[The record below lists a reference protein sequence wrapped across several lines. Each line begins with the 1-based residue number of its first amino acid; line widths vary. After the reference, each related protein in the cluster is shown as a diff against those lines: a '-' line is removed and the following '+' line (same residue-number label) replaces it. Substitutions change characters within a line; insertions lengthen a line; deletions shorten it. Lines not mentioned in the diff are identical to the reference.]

1 MLRTKRIVQFYK
13 KIIMNIFK
21 KIKMLFS
28 KLTNWFAKLLS
39 KNDEIV
45 KMAAPFG
52 VNICNFIKEYNG
64 NDLVTALKEFILS
77 TGNIYM
83 KTGVGIADKLLS
95 DENMDKVIAA
105 LNIADKAATT
115 TNVADKLTLIL
126 NYVKSLE
133 TNQKS
138 VAWTTLAAMIT
149 SDLSDGEIE
158 LAGNIFYRKG
168 YLSDEV

>member
-1 MLRTKRIVQFYK
+1 MS
-13 KIIMNIFK
+13 IFK

-28 KLTNWFAKLLS
+28 KLTNWFAKFLS

-45 KMAAPFG
+45 KMAAPLG

-64 NDLVTALKEFILS
+64 NDIVTALKDFILS

-83 KTGVGIADKLLS
+83 KTSVGIAEKLLS
-95 DENMDKVIAA
+95 DANMDKVIAT
-105 LNIADKAATT
+105 LNIADKAASAS
-115 TNVADKLTLIL
+115 NVADKLTIIL

-133 TNQKS
+133 STQKS

-149 SDLSDGEIE
+149 SDLSDGKLSWEEIFSIVHAVYQTKSN
-158 LAGNIFYRKG
+158 L
-168 YLSDEV
+168 